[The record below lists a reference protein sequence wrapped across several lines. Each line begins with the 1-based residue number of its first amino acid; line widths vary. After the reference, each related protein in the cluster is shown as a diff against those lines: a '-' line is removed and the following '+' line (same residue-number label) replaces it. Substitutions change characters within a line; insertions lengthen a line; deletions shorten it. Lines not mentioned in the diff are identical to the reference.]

1 MKLARTR
8 VSRTPEFREV
18 VYSEE
23 HWRLLRELREK
34 ARRIMEVFAS
44 NNIEAWLHGSVARG
58 DVKKTSDVDIVLPR
72 KVPGYL
78 IEHLLE
84 KAGFKPYARYLVAAT
99 PTSTIKA
106 YIMLDEEEHISVNFP
121 LTDFKPIELEFYKF
135 GGYITYNELLEDKR
149 VPGVNKNLVLIIPTP
164 MGHKELPV
172 IGYEGYVAEFLG
184 VSIEVVLERVE
195 VLTRRDEVGRTGIYA
210 KLALAPDE
218 GIEEGL
224 RRLLR
229 ERPLLRR
236 IHVDLL

>member
-1 MKLARTR
+1 MARTR

-18 VYSEE
+18 IYSEE

-34 ARRIMEVFAS
+34 AQRIMEVFAS

-84 KAGFKPYARYLVAAT
+84 RAGFKPYARYLVAAT

-106 YIMLDEEEHISVNFP
+106 YIMLDEEERISVNFP

-172 IGYEGYVAEFLG
+172 IGYESYVAEFLG

-229 ERPLLRR
+229 ERPLLRK
-236 IHVDLL
+236 IHADSL